1 VAEDEG
7 ETATAGHVTTPFL
20 LEITEEGFYLK
31 RSASVAAIG
40 QVVRGAAQ
48 ASKILDLV
56 GFAPEPKHV
65 VLTDIVASGV
75 GEVLFYLLEGVTKQE
90 VHRGQVLASP
100 GSMRPA
106 TRFQAEVVFDERY
119 EHITQQP
126 FQGVCRYL
134 FHLRHTDIFGTLYLP
149 AGKQR
154 IVHDDRFTTTIELNH
169 PCALEVGLQ
178 FGISRLLGQGTV
190 LEVNS

>member
-1 VAEDEG
+1 MAEDEG
-7 ETATAGHVTTPFL
+7 KNAAAARGTAPFL
-20 LEITEEGFYLK
+20 LEIEEEGLYLK
-31 RSASVAAIG
+31 RDASVAAIG
-40 QVVRGAAQ
+40 RVVHGLA
-48 ASKILDLV
+48 KVGLDLDLV

-65 VLTDIVASGV
+65 VLRDIVPSGV
-75 GEVLFYLLEGVTKQE
+75 GEVLLYLLEGVTKQE
-90 VHRGQVLASP
+90 IHRGQVLASP
-100 GSMRPA
+100 GSVQPA

-134 FHLRHTDIFGTLYLP
+134 FHLRHADIFGTLHLP

-154 IVHDDRFTTTIELNH
+154 IVHDDRFITTIDLNE

-178 FGISRLLGQGTV
+178 FGIGRLLGQGIV
-190 LEVNS
+190 LEVMS